1 VAAAAPKVAVAANEA
16 APAEEPSGGDGDQGA
31 DEAPAHQAPV
41 KPSAWTKVGHHAGH
55 ARHSRADKAGAR
67 HHKRHH

>member
-1 VAAAAPKVAVAANEA
+1 
-16 APAEEPSGGDGDQGA
+16 
-31 DEAPAHQAPV
+31 V
-41 KPSAWTKVGHHAGH
+41 KHNAGH